1 MGGGGG
7 GGGIGRIGRRWV
19 DRAADGA
26 WGDPSCE
33 REKWIWGKVWEVGV
47 GKLVVARE
55 VAGCDDVEV
64 VRVGM
69 GEGVGVLVVVGI
81 FAMITVIITMMI
93 ISIFVII
100 YSSSLQHPFRLG
112 GGCDIVHQ

>member
-19 DRAADGA
+19 DREAGGA

-55 VAGCDDVEV
+55 VAGEDEDGVEH
-64 VRVGM
+64 VGI
-69 GEGVGVLVVVGI
+69 GEGVGVLVVVGVC
-81 FAMITVIITMMI
+81 AMITAIIIMMI
-93 ISIFVII
+93 ISIIVII
-100 YSSSLQHPFRLG
+100 CSSSLQQPFLLG
-112 GGCDIVHQ
+112 GGPVI